1 MRYSK
6 HFIAAVVVMTGAL
19 LSGCATSG
27 DEGIYKA
34 RAYKTA
40 PPLASE
46 NTQDPNAPNV
56 VISRYDAAPYLLQ
69 SRIYVDGVEQ
79 VRLKNKQYAEIR
91 VEPGEHL
98 FEVKYNPI
106 TGQRGAK
113 HTYVV
118 EENKVLGLNISD
130 EYNAISMISGAILIR
145 LEQVEPSTQ
154 AREVKNCCTKV
165 DVK

>member
-1 MRYSK
+1 MKNTICY
-6 HFIAAVVVMTGAL
+6 IAAMAVMSGAL

-27 DEGIYKA
+27 DEGIYKP

-106 TGQRGAK
+106 TGQRGTK
-113 HTYVV
+113 QSFTV
-118 EENKVLGLNISD
+118 EDNKVLGLNISG
-130 EYNAISMISGAILIR
+130 EYDALSMIAGVIMIR
-145 LEQVEPSTQ
+145 LKQEDATQQ

-165 DVK
+165 DVN